1 MFLEIGDLLTPAEI
15 GELRAIA
22 KGAAFVD
29 GKISNPH
36 NRTKDNQQIDQADE
50 AHAKSS
56 ALLLAAY
63 LRNPRFRDFAFPRRI
78 APPMLCRYAPG
89 QRYGAH
95 SDTSYAVVNGE
106 RMRFD
111 VSSTVF
117 LSDPAEYQGGEL
129 TVYLGDAPF
138 RIKGRPGTAIVYPSS
153 TIHEVAPV
161 TAGERLVAITF
172 IESEIRDG
180 AKRELLHTLNEV
192 HAREGERMDW
202 QSRVLLQQVQH
213 SLHRRWAE

>member
-36 NRTKDNQQIDQADE
+36 NRTKDNQQIDHADE

-95 SDTSYAVVNGE
+95 SDTSYAVVDGE

-153 TIHEVAPV
+153 TIHEVAPCR
-161 TAGERLVAITF
+161 GGL
-172 IESEIRDG
+172 
-180 AKRELLHTLNEV
+180 
-192 HAREGERMDW
+192 
-202 QSRVLLQQVQH
+202 
-213 SLHRRWAE
+213 